1 MPRKYN
7 YTKKTGR
14 PSKFKKRYIVD
25 MIKFFSIEPERKE
38 SMETM
43 REVGADGKM
52 RKMSEKYKYVP
63 NKFPTILKFAKKIG
77 VPYMTVNRW
86 AMEGK
91 DEIEIEHEIEK
102 GLEMGEDGVKIIP
115 LWEQERQKD
124 FDEFRKAYMTCKQLQ
139 KDFLIH
145 VGLSGASPSAFAIFT
160 AKNVTDMRDKVESE
174 VSHRIVKPLLEN
186 LQLDPQLMSGEQPK
200 LDKGQ

>member
-7 YTKKTGR
+7 YTKKPGS
-14 PSKFKKRYIVD
+14 PSKFKKRYIAD

-77 VPYMTVNRW
+77 VDYLTVYRW
-86 AMEGK
+86 AEEGK
-91 DEIEIEHEIEK
+91 DE
-102 GLEMGEDGVKIIP
+102 GDDEDTSEGTVKIITK
-115 LWEQERQKD
+115 EQQEHKENLKQ
-124 FDEFRKAYMTCKQLQ
+124 FCKAYKTTKALQ

-186 LQLDPQLMSGEQPK
+186 LQLDPALMSDNTINTPK
-200 LDKGQ
+200 LKDGSNSQ